1 MRESRDNPR
10 IWDTDWLVLRPLA
23 RLVREKVGAHSP
35 PSARLI
41 DLGCGDMPYKA
52 ALEQQGIRYI
62 GADIDDGGDVRIAP
76 DGRVPLE
83 AGCFDAVLSV
93 QVLEHVRDLAAY
105 FREIR
110 RLLGDDGI
118 LYLSTHGSW
127 LYHPHPE
134 DHRRW
139 TSTGLVAELDAHGF
153 TVEENVALV
162 GPLATTTLIRMT
174 GFAFF
179 LRKIPLLGPAVAN
192 ALTVIMNLRA
202 SIEDKLTPA
211 AIRQNDACVYF
222 VRARCKA

>member
-1 MRESRDNPR
+1 MRESRNNPR

-23 RLVREKVGAHSP
+23 QLIHEKIGAHSP
-35 PSARLI
+35 RGARLI
-41 DLGCGDMPYKA
+41 DLGCGDMPYRA
-52 ALEQQGIRYI
+52 ALESLGVRYT
-62 GADIDDGGDVRIAP
+62 GADIDGGGDVCIAP
-76 DGRVPLE
+76 DGRVPLD
-83 AGCFDAVLSV
+83 AQSFDAVLSV
-93 QVLEHVRDLAAY
+93 QVLEHVRDLDAY
-105 FREIR
+105 FAEIR
-110 RLLGDDGI
+110 RLLGHDGI

-179 LRKIPLLGPAVAN
+179 LRKLPLLGAAAAN

-202 SIEDKLTPA
+202 LLEDKLTPA